1 LYALVDEYKGHKF
14 RNIRHNLEA
23 RLLST
28 AATAV
33 TEVASCAPFQVKGHK
48 QQQQRSFF

>member
-1 LYALVDEYKGHKF
+1 MGHES
-14 RNIRHNLEA
+14 RNSRRYIEA

-33 TEVASCAPFQVKGHK
+33 TEVASCAPFQLKGHK

>member
-1 LYALVDEYKGHKF
+1 MGHES
-14 RNIRHNLEA
+14 RNSQRDLEA

-33 TEVASCAPFQVKGHK
+33 TEVASCTPFQVKGHK